1 MELELT
7 VDRLAVGGDGIARE
21 PDGRIVF
28 VRGALPGDTVLA
40 SITSQ
45 GRDFWRAEVS
55 EVVVASV
62 DRTAPTCPAVA
73 LGCGGCGWQHVSAPA
88 QGRLKS
94 AMVRDALV
102 RQARLA
108 NPSVTVGPSVADL
121 GYRTTVRFAVAQDG
135 RLGLRRAA
143 SHEVVTLDSCPV
155 AHPGMSAMLPAL
167 RARSADE
174 VTIRVSEAT
183 GDATALLSAHGTGSA
198 RLEGA
203 PATLRT
209 GPDAYLVEQVAGRD
223 LRVSAASFFQSS
235 ARSAALLVDAVSR
248 AVGADAP
255 TDHWADLYSGVG
267 LFAATLFR
275 DVRVTAVER
284 EGSSTRDAAVNLAGR
299 PATIVGS
306 AVEDWAPEPCDVVVA
321 DPARSGLGKA
331 GASTVVATGASMV
344 VLVSCDAGSLG
355 RDAGLLMAA
364 GYEHRG
370 SEVLDLFPQ
379 TPHVEVVSAFV
390 RSGR

>member
-1 MELELT
+1 MDLELT
-7 VDRLAVGGDGIARE
+7 VDRLAVGGDGISRE
-21 PDGRIVF
+21 PEGRIVF

-40 SITSQ
+40 SITSK

-55 EVVVASV
+55 EVVVASA

-73 LGCGGCGWQHVSAPA
+73 LGCGGCGWQHVSVSA

-108 NPSVTVGPSVADL
+108 NPLVAVGPRVADL

-135 RLGLRRAA
+135 RLGLRRAS
-143 SHEVVTLDSCPV
+143 SHDVVTLDACPV
-155 AHPGMSAMLPAL
+155 AHPRISAMLPAL
-167 RARSADE
+167 RARSTDE

-203 PATLRT
+203 PVTLRT
-209 GPDAYLVEQVAGRD
+209 GPDASLVEQVAGRD

-248 AVGADAP
+248 AVGEGAP

-284 EGSSTRDAAVNLAGR
+284 EGSSTRDAAVNLSDR
-299 PATIVGS
+299 PATIVGT
-306 AVEDWAPEPCDVVVA
+306 AVEEWAPEPCDLVVA
-321 DPARSGLGKA
+321 DPARSGLGRA
-331 GASTVVATGASMV
+331 GASAVVATGAPMV
-344 VLVSCDAGSLG
+344 VLVSCDAASLG
-355 RDAGLLMAA
+355 RDAGLLTEA

-390 RSGR
+390 RSGH